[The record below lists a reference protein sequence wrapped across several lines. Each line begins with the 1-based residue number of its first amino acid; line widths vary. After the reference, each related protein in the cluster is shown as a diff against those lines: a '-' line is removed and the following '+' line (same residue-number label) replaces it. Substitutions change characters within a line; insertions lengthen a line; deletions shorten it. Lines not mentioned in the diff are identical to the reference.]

1 MNPLRVAFFSSKFCN
16 PEFLD
21 TALSDAGFAVT
32 PCDLEALAA
41 LDRRDFDVL
50 YLPGG
55 WYTFAPP
62 LVERIRAFVT
72 AGGGCVGSC
81 CGAYVI
87 IDNLK
92 LIGGRTRR
100 VSFRGRLSIEPQQ
113 GEHPILRDI
122 AMPCTR
128 HPDRTWEPVAMTHLG
143 GPLMYPDDPTTI
155 LASYDFEGEIG
166 ALLATGLG
174 KGRVVAIASH
184 PEMPLCPLPPGDP
197 ANAGSGK
204 LPQGDAHQI
213 IAQAVRWAGAA
224 QA

>member
-1 MNPLRVAFFSSKFCN
+1 MNPPRIAFFASKFCN

-21 TALSDAGFAVT
+21 TALGDAGFAVT
-32 PCDLEALAA
+32 LSDLDALAS
-41 LDRRDFDVL
+41 LDRGDFDVL

-62 LVERIRAFVT
+62 VVERIQRFV
-72 AGGGCVGSC
+72 ASGGGCVGSC

-92 LIGGRTRR
+92 LIPGRTQR
-100 VSFRGRLSIEPQQ
+100 VSFRGRLAIEPQQ
-113 GEHPILRDI
+113 GTHPILRDI

-128 HPDRTWEPVAMTHLG
+128 HPDRVWEPVAMTHLG
-143 GPLMYPDDPTTI
+143 GPLMHPEDPATI

-166 ALLATGLG
+166 ALLAADFG

-184 PEMPLCPLPPGDP
+184 PEMDLCPLPPGDP
-197 ANAGSGK
+197 ANAGTGK

-213 IAQAVRWAGAA
+213 IARAVRWAAPA
-224 QA
+224 DR